1 MPEITID
8 DLIDK
13 LALAIDC
20 ATDETPC
27 HCTEC
32 SWKGY
37 WYDCAIEWESDGWEY
52 PKYKVAFCPK
62 CGGETEVC
70 L

>member
-13 LALAIDC
+13 LALAIDY
-20 ATDETPC
+20 EPEEEPC

-37 WYDCAIEWESDGWEY
+37 LHDCTIEWEN
-52 PKYKVAFCPK
+52 PKYKVALCPK